1 MGIAPFDH
9 LSPSGE
15 ISIEV
20 IEFVLKGKGVAVE
33 LVIPRVVLGIVIADD
48 KAVGLYMLVQRVIR
62 AELLI
67 ALLADYLFHI
77 PLTLLYKKIRDFKV
91 FVG

>member
-9 LSPSGE
+9 LSPSRE

-20 IEFVLKGKGVAVE
+20 IEFVLEGEGVAVE

-48 KAVGLYMLVQRVIR
+48 KAVGLYMLMQGVVGF
-62 AELLI
+62 ELLI
-67 ALLADYLFHI
+67 
-77 PLTLLYKKIRDFKV
+77 
-91 FVG
+91 